1 MPNMSYVRFENTLA
15 DLQDCYANLEEPLD
29 EKTCDSEI
37 ASKEQLIELCVT
49 IAEEYGDRF

>member
-15 DLQDCYANLEEPLD
+15 DLQDCYDNLEEPLD

-37 ASKEQLIELCVT
+37 TSKEQLIELCDT